1 MENHKK
7 GIVHIKPLSLSDM
20 ASAFVVLVLGI
31 GLSILVFIIERI
43 SHCATGTKQQLSTNE
58 TNYFN

>member
-31 GLSILVFIIERI
+31 GLSVLVFIIERI
-43 SHCATGTKQQLSTNE
+43 IHCAAHETNQHLDTNE
-58 TNYFN
+58 IDY